1 MFKYKVSIIAIA
13 MVDWNSLQSELF
25 SGATTSWAEFGGQVG
40 VFHFETQPVVADLGK
55 LIKVEAI
62 Q

>member
-1 MFKYKVSIIAIA
+1 MFKYKVRVIGIS
-13 MVDWNSLQSELF
+13 MVEWQSLQEALF
-25 SGATTSWAEFGGQVG
+25 NGATTSWAEFGGQNG
-40 VFHFETQPVVADLGK
+40 EFHFETQPVVADLGK